1 MKKIFEHPIIS
12 AVVAGLILYIATQVD
27 GFWSSVWK
35 FLSSVLLKTLNILQ
49 TEVSIP
55 LWVVLLASI
64 LLILG
69 LIKFLLFVTK
79 KLKNRDLNSEEISL
93 LELIV
98 IKDGQALDY
107 NEITSKL
114 KVKKLIAEQI
124 DNSSKEKKARTQS
137 LTHPFPLARMNNLQ
151 LFNVAAKWVSEG
163 M

>member
-1 MKKIFEHPIIS
+1 LKKIFEHPIIS

-79 KLKNRDLNSEEISL
+79 KPKNRDLNSEEISL

-124 DNSSKEKKARTQS
+124 VEALSELELIETYENNFDGSQIYLTEKGRDYILGNKFKST
-137 LTHPFPLARMNNLQ
+137 
-151 LFNVAAKWVSEG
+151 
-163 M
+163 